1 MAQVPINDTLNRS
14 RTKCGL
20 ELWAFL
26 LLIAI
31 CGGIGM
37 KVSVIAAVLLAV
49 TVLSLAKLATRKDP
63 RIFRLWI
70 LAFPQKAYYDPFKQK
85 RAN

>member
-1 MAQVPINDTLNRS
+1 MTQTPINDHLNRS

-26 LLIAI
+26 LVIAI
-31 CGGIGM
+31 CGVIGM

-49 TVLSLAKLATRKDP
+49 AVPSLAKYATHKDP

-85 RAN
+85 RAR